1 MWRETKAGPMRTKT
15 RRWAALEPDL
25 NENEC
30 DEGYDSKNPDDE
42 SLVKGEGFG
51 EREEEEEPGGE
62 DEEEDDEGERVVE
75 EREEIK
81 NVLEKKKMRQGE
93 QVENI
98 YLGE

>member
-1 MWRETKAGPMRTKT
+1 MS
-15 RRWAALEPDL
+15 
-25 NENEC
+25 ENEC

-75 EREEIK
+75 EREEIE
-81 NVLEKKKMRQGE
+81 NVLEKEKMRQGE
-93 QVENI
+93 EVENI